1 MEIRAVIIDD
11 EEEARDVMERL
22 LHRLGGVDIAG
33 KAANGDEGLDLIL
46 SEQPDIVF
54 LDIQMPEQDG
64 FELVNKLRNFNLST
78 TVVFTTAHIEYA
90 INAMKVAAFD
100 YLLKPV
106 VFDELKETV
115 QRFKCQRSQQLNAKV
130 DVLLDALHKPEKI
143 CFNTR
148 TGYIYI
154 APEDIVYCQAD
165 VNYTEIYFGKE
176 RKEVVTVNIGKV
188 NELLDPHNFY
198 RISRSH
204 LINTRYLVKADRRSK
219 SCEILKDGEKFIIPA
234 PSKQIRLM
242 ETYLSSGKKMNFG

>member
-1 MEIRAVIIDD
+1 MEIRVVIIDD
-11 EEEARDVMERL
+11 EEEARDVMDRL
-22 LHRLGGVDIAG
+22 LHRLGGINIAG
-33 KAANGDEGLDLIL
+33 KAANVDEGLDLIL

-54 LDIQMPEQDG
+54 LDIQMPGKDG
-64 FELVNKLRNFNLST
+64 FELVKKLRDYNLT
-78 TVVFTTAHIEYA
+78 ATIVFTTAHIEYA
-90 INAMKVAAFD
+90 VNAMKVAAFD

-106 VFDELKETV
+106 VFEVLKETV
-115 QRFKCQRSQQLNAKV
+115 QRFRCQRSQQLNAKV
-130 DVLLDALHKPEKI
+130 DVLLDALYKPEKI

-154 APEDIVYCQAD
+154 APEDIIYCQAD

-188 NELLDPHNFY
+188 NELLDLHKFY

-204 LINTRYLVKADRRSK
+204 LINTKYLAKADRRSK
-219 SCEILKDGEKFIIPA
+219 SCELLKNEEKFTIPA

-242 ETYLSSGKKMNFG
+242 EAYLSSGKN